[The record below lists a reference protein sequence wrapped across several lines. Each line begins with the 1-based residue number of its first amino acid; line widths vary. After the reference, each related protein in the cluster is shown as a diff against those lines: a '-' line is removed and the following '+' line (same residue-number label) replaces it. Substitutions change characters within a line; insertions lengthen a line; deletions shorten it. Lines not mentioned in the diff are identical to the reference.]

1 MKKGSFLALGQTNL
15 IRLVS
20 LSIRRVTKLTQAR
33 TTFRVRSNKLPA
45 ILFSVFVEVP
55 FVN

>member
-33 TTFRVRSNKLPA
+33 TTFRVRSNKLSA